1 MRSTAVPG
9 ADNRLPVPLDGPTRG
24 RIAILTADK
33 VEDVE
38 FFYPY
43 YRFVEAGW
51 TVDVITPSGGKLTGY
66 RGTELLDTR
75 PLSDAT
81 PDSYVLLFIPGGLAP
96 ATLVENEAAIDF
108 VRRYAQS
115 NGLIGS
121 VCHGPRL
128 LVAAGL
134 ARGQQLTAFWH
145 VEDEISGAGGT
156 YLDVPVVDGE
166 RIITARKPGDMP
178 REMARIMARLDKIAS
193 TEPQAA

>member
-9 ADNRLPVPLDGPTRG
+9 ADNRVPVPLDGPSRG

-66 RGTELLDTR
+66 RGTELQDTV
-75 PLSDAT
+75 PLGDTT
-81 PDSYVLLFIPGGLAP
+81 PDGYALLFIPGGLAP
-96 ATLVENEAAIDF
+96 AELVEHEAAIDF
-108 VRRYAQS
+108 VRQYAQS
-115 NGLIGS
+115 SGLIGS

-134 ARGQQLTAFWH
+134 VRGQEVTAFWH
-145 VEDEISGAGGT
+145 VEEEISGAGGS
-156 YLDVPVVDGE
+156 YLDIPVVEGE
-166 RIITARKPGDMP
+166 QVITARKPGDMP
-178 REMARIMARLDKIAS
+178 REMARIMARLDRIPSA
-193 TEPQAA
+193 EPADA